1 MSDPIAAAEAAGKAR
16 DIANRFETAV
26 FLIAYGIAEKDGLY
40 EADPHRYP
48 YSQAFRHG
56 MNILAALCAECSDD
70 AEELL
75 PTFNESDFIRNS
87 AASDVREW
95 TARWRDEC
103 REAVEGCRSIEIGP
117 LASVDGDYFAAT
129 SECYEVLRFA
139 ENDLL
144 GGHQERRVYEFLR
157 AGTQE
162 QYVYGRRML
171 IRHPLLTWNEYVRI
185 KTGLALGD
193 PDPLDQGEADT
204 IDPVWLQEFVSM
216 AYEPVPGAAKVCPSC
231 GWTMTMRGKQPHCS
245 SATCAKAVTGDF
257 DKLDSVAHD
266 AFRLSRGVMHYISSP
281 GKLELAIA
289 EAAAGLGLKY
299 EMWPLKD
306 TCDILI
312 HLPDGR
318 MPCRRRQGIRPRR
331 AACPRDRGRRRHR
344 PDVRGRGGLCRA
356 GPSRTG
362 PSRIS
367 RAMQCRP
374 ARQDRLFMRNAA
386 QLLETTRCRR
396 EGRHAMSEPND
407 TAQEGFDQLKRN
419 LEVRYPEDS
428 DLSLDEFLNVESLLA
443 LAVRVCG
450 PGADPR
456 KADRL
461 LSNYQLIRPETI
473 GADGHLMQ
481 MARRHLFSLASSTA
495 WRRLLG
501 LYERAEYERYRFF
514 DIANGGMAL
523 REHPLTG
530 IDRMPIYIDRLLGDV
545 KLSHKNVVAR
555 PKGRYSYTCKPEA
568 TGDTTVTGSIR
579 WVTIPDAVPPQT
591 GKIDDIPRK
600 SRRPPIDI
608 TLDELI
614 STADEVGEKTGKT
627 HYAAVLR
634 RVKDQGLLKRARGGS
649 TSVADGL
656 RLDEVVSLVGLVG
669 AGKSVLANML
679 IVCLAKRGL
688 RAVSLLNSVSDVME
702 SVVLLREAGISASP
716 LVSRGR
722 RIERL
727 DEFFDH
733 DDSML
738 LDHSASK
745 YLETACIMDGL
756 SSSDPEACGYGS
768 TPCRGLRSKKGGAN
782 SCPYWDVC
790 PSQAMARESLTSD
803 VVVTTPTG
811 FATMIVGRERKAFF
825 EEALQQFDV
834 VLFDEADRV
843 QAQLDGC
850 FAPSMSFQEL
860 IRNAAD
866 PTAVAMKR
874 RPDDKM
880 RDFNEELFYDL
891 RQKSEPVAKA
901 LLKSVRD
908 DRMAKWRIVKDE
920 AFTSL
925 SLLNDLLEQG
935 LPKQVY
941 EDADK
946 LINPYRFEIAK
957 KSLDGGGAALNKL
970 SQAVATS
977 CEGIDDDTHS
987 YSLNEYLAACGCSE
1001 LPDELRTRFSFALKV
1016 IRFDSYLRELASAQD
1031 LLSFKDDSV
1040 DELYNFLKFSYT
1052 RQQHYLPN
1060 SLIGNIFGM
1069 KLDGNDL
1076 RLFRQF
1082 AFGRAFMCSLP
1093 WLDTDPAG
1101 AALGP
1106 HVLLLSGSSWEP
1118 GCLQY
1123 HVNRPVDYL
1132 LEAEPW
1138 KAAKLSTS
1146 TVRDLGIEQNVSGSA
1161 AEMRSGNLGIVLSQ
1175 TMATLRDELDAEGA
1189 GKALVI
1195 VNSYR
1200 EAEDARDRIEQ
1211 EFRRKGQAIKVA
1223 ALVRNNHDHREHFV
1237 PRSEVYKFCDHP
1249 AKVLVAPA
1257 MAIERGF
1264 NIVDRGGHAV
1274 FTSLIFSVRPM
1285 GTPHDLGGR
1294 YRKLNGLI
1302 EREVGDYPA
1311 NPGEFATE
1319 VRASAWRTWKTM
1331 ERDENLPMGAWRT
1344 MGRQFLVD
1352 DAISTLMV
1360 TIIQIFGRL
1369 ARLAD
1374 KERPAPHVYFADAA
1388 FRGGDGKLSF
1398 RTLEELGAYME
1409 CLMHDSDQP
1418 EVAKALYGPFYES
1431 FRKGIG
1437 NVGL

>member
-1 MSDPIAAAEAAGKAR
+1 MPFRLLHPGRSLRPDP
-16 DIANRFETAV
+16 V
-26 FLIAYGIAEKDGLY
+26 
-40 EADPHRYP
+40 
-48 YSQAFRHG
+48 
-56 MNILAALCAECSDD
+56 
-70 AEELL
+70 
-75 PTFNESDFIRNS
+75 
-87 AASDVREW
+87 
-95 TARWRDEC
+95 
-103 REAVEGCRSIEIGP
+103 
-117 LASVDGDYFAAT
+117 
-129 SECYEVLRFA
+129 
-139 ENDLL
+139 
-144 GGHQERRVYEFLR
+144 
-157 AGTQE
+157 
-162 QYVYGRRML
+162 
-171 IRHPLLTWNEYVRI
+171 
-185 KTGLALGD
+185 ALG
-193 PDPLDQGEADT
+193 
-204 IDPVWLQEFVSM
+204 
-216 AYEPVPGAAKVCPSC
+216 
-231 GWTMTMRGKQPHCS
+231 
-245 SATCAKAVTGDF
+245 
-257 DKLDSVAHD
+257 
-266 AFRLSRGVMHYISSP
+266 
-281 GKLELAIA
+281 
-289 EAAAGLGLKY
+289 
-299 EMWPLKD
+299 
-306 TCDILI
+306 
-312 HLPDGR
+312 
-318 MPCRRRQGIRPRR
+318 
-331 AACPRDRGRRRHR
+331 
-344 PDVRGRGGLCRA
+344 
-356 GPSRTG
+356 
-362 PSRIS
+362 
-367 RAMQCRP
+367 
-374 ARQDRLFMRNAA
+374 
-386 QLLETTRCRR
+386 
-396 EGRHAMSEPND
+396 
-407 TAQEGFDQLKRN
+407 
-419 LEVRYPEDS
+419 
-428 DLSLDEFLNVESLLA
+428 
-443 LAVRVCG
+443 
-450 PGADPR
+450 
-456 KADRL
+456 
-461 LSNYQLIRPETI
+461 
-473 GADGHLMQ
+473 
-481 MARRHLFSLASSTA
+481 
-495 WRRLLG
+495 RLLG
-501 LYERAEYERYRFF
+501 PELAEYERYRFF

-634 RVKDQGLLKRARGGS
+634 RVKDQGLLKRARGGG
-649 TSVADGL
+649 TSVAD
-656 RLDEVVSLVGLVG
+656 
-669 AGKSVLANML
+669 
-679 IVCLAKRGL
+679 
-688 RAVSLLNSVSDVME
+688 
-702 SVVLLREAGISASP
+702 
-716 LVSRGR
+716 
-722 RIERL
+722 
-727 DEFFDH
+727 
-733 DDSML
+733 
-738 LDHSASK
+738 
-745 YLETACIMDGL
+745 
-756 SSSDPEACGYGS
+756 
-768 TPCRGLRSKKGGAN
+768 GLRSKKGGAN

-908 DRMAKWRIVKDE
+908 DRVAKWRIVKDE

-957 KSLDGGGAALNKL
+957 KSLDGGDAALNKL

-987 YSLNEYLAACGCSE
+987 YSLNEYLAARGCSE

-1175 TMATLRDELDAEGA
+1175 TMATLRDELDADGA

-1223 ALVRNNHDHREHFV
+1223 ALVRNNHEHREHFV

-1285 GTPHDLGGR
+1285 GTPHDLAAR

-1409 CLMHDSDQP
+1409 RLMHDSDQP

>member
-1 MSDPIAAAEAAGKAR
+1 
-16 DIANRFETAV
+16 
-26 FLIAYGIAEKDGLY
+26 
-40 EADPHRYP
+40 
-48 YSQAFRHG
+48 
-56 MNILAALCAECSDD
+56 MN
-70 AEELL
+70 
-75 PTFNESDFIRNS
+75 
-87 AASDVREW
+87 
-95 TARWRDEC
+95 
-103 REAVEGCRSIEIGP
+103 
-117 LASVDGDYFAAT
+117 
-129 SECYEVLRFA
+129 
-139 ENDLL
+139 
-144 GGHQERRVYEFLR
+144 
-157 AGTQE
+157 
-162 QYVYGRRML
+162 
-171 IRHPLLTWNEYVRI
+171 
-185 KTGLALGD
+185 
-193 PDPLDQGEADT
+193 
-204 IDPVWLQEFVSM
+204 
-216 AYEPVPGAAKVCPSC
+216 
-231 GWTMTMRGKQPHCS
+231 
-245 SATCAKAVTGDF
+245 
-257 DKLDSVAHD
+257 
-266 AFRLSRGVMHYISSP
+266 
-281 GKLELAIA
+281 
-289 EAAAGLGLKY
+289 
-299 EMWPLKD
+299 
-306 TCDILI
+306 
-312 HLPDGR
+312 
-318 MPCRRRQGIRPRR
+318 
-331 AACPRDRGRRRHR
+331 
-344 PDVRGRGGLCRA
+344 
-356 GPSRTG
+356 
-362 PSRIS
+362 
-367 RAMQCRP
+367 
-374 ARQDRLFMRNAA
+374 
-386 QLLETTRCRR
+386 
-396 EGRHAMSEPND
+396 EPND

-614 STADEVGEKTGKT
+614 STADEVGKKTGKT

-634 RVKDQGLLKRARGGS
+634 KVKDQGLLKRARGGS

-716 LVSRGR
+716 LVSRSR

-738 LDHSASK
+738 LGHSASK

-866 PTAVAMKR
+866 PTAAAMKR

-908 DRMAKWRIVKDE
+908 DRVAKWRIVKDE

-957 KSLDGGGAALNKL
+957 KSLDGGDAALNKL

-987 YSLNEYLAACGCSE
+987 YSLNEYLAARGCSE

-1016 IRFDSYLRELASAQD
+1016 IRFDSYLREL
-1031 LLSFKDDSV
+1031 
-1040 DELYNFLKFSYT
+1040 
-1052 RQQHYLPN
+1052 
-1060 SLIGNIFGM
+1060 
-1069 KLDGNDL
+1069 
-1076 RLFRQF
+1076 
-1082 AFGRAFMCSLP
+1082 
-1093 WLDTDPAG
+1093 
-1101 AALGP
+1101 
-1106 HVLLLSGSSWEP
+1106 
-1118 GCLQY
+1118 
-1123 HVNRPVDYL
+1123 
-1132 LEAEPW
+1132 
-1138 KAAKLSTS
+1138 
-1146 TVRDLGIEQNVSGSA
+1146 
-1161 AEMRSGNLGIVLSQ
+1161 
-1175 TMATLRDELDAEGA
+1175 DADGA

-1223 ALVRNNHDHREHFV
+1223 ALVRNNHEHREHFV

-1409 CLMHDSDQP
+1409 RLMHDSDQP

>member
-1 MSDPIAAAEAAGKAR
+1 M
-16 DIANRFETAV
+16 
-26 FLIAYGIAEKDGLY
+26 
-40 EADPHRYP
+40 
-48 YSQAFRHG
+48 
-56 MNILAALCAECSDD
+56 
-70 AEELL
+70 
-75 PTFNESDFIRNS
+75 
-87 AASDVREW
+87 
-95 TARWRDEC
+95 
-103 REAVEGCRSIEIGP
+103 
-117 LASVDGDYFAAT
+117 
-129 SECYEVLRFA
+129 
-139 ENDLL
+139 
-144 GGHQERRVYEFLR
+144 
-157 AGTQE
+157 
-162 QYVYGRRML
+162 
-171 IRHPLLTWNEYVRI
+171 
-185 KTGLALGD
+185 
-193 PDPLDQGEADT
+193 
-204 IDPVWLQEFVSM
+204 
-216 AYEPVPGAAKVCPSC
+216 
-231 GWTMTMRGKQPHCS
+231 
-245 SATCAKAVTGDF
+245 
-257 DKLDSVAHD
+257 
-266 AFRLSRGVMHYISSP
+266 
-281 GKLELAIA
+281 
-289 EAAAGLGLKY
+289 
-299 EMWPLKD
+299 
-306 TCDILI
+306 
-312 HLPDGR
+312 
-318 MPCRRRQGIRPRR
+318 
-331 AACPRDRGRRRHR
+331 
-344 PDVRGRGGLCRA
+344 
-356 GPSRTG
+356 
-362 PSRIS
+362 
-367 RAMQCRP
+367 
-374 ARQDRLFMRNAA
+374 
-386 QLLETTRCRR
+386 
-396 EGRHAMSEPND
+396 
-407 TAQEGFDQLKRN
+407 
-419 LEVRYPEDS
+419 
-428 DLSLDEFLNVESLLA
+428 
-443 LAVRVCG
+443 
-450 PGADPR
+450 
-456 KADRL
+456 
-461 LSNYQLIRPETI
+461 
-473 GADGHLMQ
+473 
-481 MARRHLFSLASSTA
+481 
-495 WRRLLG
+495 
-501 LYERAEYERYRFF
+501 
-514 DIANGGMAL
+514 
-523 REHPLTG
+523 
-530 IDRMPIYIDRLLGDV
+530 
-545 KLSHKNVVAR
+545 
-555 PKGRYSYTCKPEA
+555 
-568 TGDTTVTGSIR
+568 
-579 WVTIPDAVPPQT
+579 
-591 GKIDDIPRK
+591 
-600 SRRPPIDI
+600 
-608 TLDELI
+608 
-614 STADEVGEKTGKT
+614 
-627 HYAAVLR
+627 
-634 RVKDQGLLKRARGGS
+634 
-649 TSVADGL
+649 
-656 RLDEVVSLVGLVG
+656 SLVGLVG

-908 DRMAKWRIVKDE
+908 DRVAKWRIVKDE

-957 KSLDGGGAALNKL
+957 KSLDGGDAALNKL

-1161 AEMRSGNLGIVLSQ
+1161 AEIRSGNLGIVLSQ
-1175 TMATLRDELDAEGA
+1175 TMATLKDELDADGA

-1200 EAEDARDRIEQ
+1200 EAEDARERPHRARVPTQGPGNQGRGPGAQQPRPQGALRAPERSLQVLRPSGQSARGAGHGHRARLQYRRPRRPCRVHEPHLLGAADGHTARPRRAIPQTQRPHRKGGRRLPGQSRGVRDRGQGLRLAHMEDHGAGR
-1211 EFRRKGQAIKVA
+1211 EPSHGRMEDHGQAIPRRRRDLHA
-1223 ALVRNNHDHREHFV
+1223 HGHDHPDIR
-1237 PRSEVYKFCDHP
+1237 
-1249 AKVLVAPA
+1249 
-1257 MAIERGF
+1257 
-1264 NIVDRGGHAV
+1264 
-1274 FTSLIFSVRPM
+1274 T
-1285 GTPHDLGGR
+1285 
-1294 YRKLNGLI
+1294 
-1302 EREVGDYPA
+1302 
-1311 NPGEFATE
+1311 PGEAC
-1319 VRASAWRTWKTM
+1319 R
-1331 ERDENLPMGAWRT
+1331 
-1344 MGRQFLVD
+1344 
-1352 DAISTLMV
+1352 
-1360 TIIQIFGRL
+1360 
-1369 ARLAD
+1369 
-1374 KERPAPHVYFADAA
+1374 
-1388 FRGGDGKLSF
+1388 
-1398 RTLEELGAYME
+1398 
-1409 CLMHDSDQP
+1409 
-1418 EVAKALYGPFYES
+1418 
-1431 FRKGIG
+1431 
-1437 NVGL
+1437 

>member
-1 MSDPIAAAEAAGKAR
+1 
-16 DIANRFETAV
+16 
-26 FLIAYGIAEKDGLY
+26 
-40 EADPHRYP
+40 
-48 YSQAFRHG
+48 
-56 MNILAALCAECSDD
+56 
-70 AEELL
+70 
-75 PTFNESDFIRNS
+75 
-87 AASDVREW
+87 
-95 TARWRDEC
+95 
-103 REAVEGCRSIEIGP
+103 
-117 LASVDGDYFAAT
+117 
-129 SECYEVLRFA
+129 
-139 ENDLL
+139 
-144 GGHQERRVYEFLR
+144 
-157 AGTQE
+157 
-162 QYVYGRRML
+162 
-171 IRHPLLTWNEYVRI
+171 
-185 KTGLALGD
+185 
-193 PDPLDQGEADT
+193 
-204 IDPVWLQEFVSM
+204 
-216 AYEPVPGAAKVCPSC
+216 
-231 GWTMTMRGKQPHCS
+231 
-245 SATCAKAVTGDF
+245 
-257 DKLDSVAHD
+257 
-266 AFRLSRGVMHYISSP
+266 
-281 GKLELAIA
+281 
-289 EAAAGLGLKY
+289 
-299 EMWPLKD
+299 
-306 TCDILI
+306 
-312 HLPDGR
+312 
-318 MPCRRRQGIRPRR
+318 
-331 AACPRDRGRRRHR
+331 
-344 PDVRGRGGLCRA
+344 
-356 GPSRTG
+356 
-362 PSRIS
+362 
-367 RAMQCRP
+367 
-374 ARQDRLFMRNAA
+374 
-386 QLLETTRCRR
+386 
-396 EGRHAMSEPND
+396 
-407 TAQEGFDQLKRN
+407 
-419 LEVRYPEDS
+419 
-428 DLSLDEFLNVESLLA
+428 
-443 LAVRVCG
+443 
-450 PGADPR
+450 
-456 KADRL
+456 
-461 LSNYQLIRPETI
+461 
-473 GADGHLMQ
+473 
-481 MARRHLFSLASSTA
+481 
-495 WRRLLG
+495 
-501 LYERAEYERYRFF
+501 
-514 DIANGGMAL
+514 
-523 REHPLTG
+523 
-530 IDRMPIYIDRLLGDV
+530 
-545 KLSHKNVVAR
+545 
-555 PKGRYSYTCKPEA
+555 
-568 TGDTTVTGSIR
+568 
-579 WVTIPDAVPPQT
+579 
-591 GKIDDIPRK
+591 
-600 SRRPPIDI
+600 
-608 TLDELI
+608 
-614 STADEVGEKTGKT
+614 
-627 HYAAVLR
+627 
-634 RVKDQGLLKRARGGS
+634 
-649 TSVADGL
+649 
-656 RLDEVVSLVGLVG
+656 
-669 AGKSVLANML
+669 
-679 IVCLAKRGL
+679 
-688 RAVSLLNSVSDVME
+688 
-702 SVVLLREAGISASP
+702 
-716 LVSRGR
+716 
-722 RIERL
+722 
-727 DEFFDH
+727 
-733 DDSML
+733 
-738 LDHSASK
+738 
-745 YLETACIMDGL
+745 
-756 SSSDPEACGYGS
+756 
-768 TPCRGLRSKKGGAN
+768 
-782 SCPYWDVC
+782 
-790 PSQAMARESLTSD
+790 
-803 VVVTTPTG
+803 
-811 FATMIVGRERKAFF
+811 
-825 EEALQQFDV
+825 
-834 VLFDEADRV
+834 
-843 QAQLDGC
+843 
-850 FAPSMSFQEL
+850 
-860 IRNAAD
+860 
-866 PTAVAMKR
+866 
-874 RPDDKM
+874 M

-908 DRMAKWRIVKDE
+908 DRVAKWRIVKDE

-925 SLLNDLLEQG
+925 SLLNDLLEQD

-957 KSLDGGGAALNKL
+957 KSLDGGDAALNKL

-987 YSLNEYLAACGCSE
+987 YSLNEYLAARGCSE
-1001 LPDELRTRFSFALKV
+1001 LP
-1016 IRFDSYLRELASAQD
+1016 
-1031 LLSFKDDSV
+1031 

-1175 TMATLRDELDAEGA
+1175 TMATLRDELDADGA

-1223 ALVRNNHDHREHFV
+1223 ALVRNNHEHGEHFV

-1257 MAIERGF
+1257 MAIECGF

-1409 CLMHDSDQP
+1409 RLMHDSDQP